1 MKKRTYLLFRSKW
14 LTIAAMA
21 VLATTTFTSCLKSVS
36 DDSNNNVPVAGLMA
50 FNLAPDKSAVT
61 ISLGGSNL
69 ANGLGYIGYTGG
81 YASIYAGTRTT
92 QVTETGSGSVLGSPV
107 DYTYEANKY
116 YSSFLI
122 GANGTYTN
130 LIIRDN
136 FDSLPA
142 ANPQA
147 YVRYINAIP
156 DSSHP
161 TITLTVDG
169 TAVNTASAG
178 FGTLSN
184 FIAVPTG
191 TLNIAVSNGGSIQ
204 TTRAIPTT
212 TATVYTILIVG
223 VPGSTD
229 PTQAVQ
235 LKYVENGTL
244 NATQQ
249 QQRSSKVDQ
258 GNSPIKLQ

>member
-1 MKKRTYLLFRSKW
+1 MKKGTNLLFRSKW
-14 LTIAAMA
+14 ITIAAMTAFAA
-21 VLATTTFTSCLKSVS
+21 VTFSSCLKSVS
-36 DDSNNNVPVAGLMA
+36 DDSNNNAPVAGLMS
-50 FNLAPDKSAVT
+50 FNLAPDKSAVN
-61 ISLGGSNL
+61 ISLGNSSF
-69 ANGLGYIGYTGG
+69 ANGVGYIGYTGG
-81 YASIYAGTRTT
+81 YLSIYAGTRTT
-92 QVTETGSGSVLGSPV
+92 QVTETGSGNTLGSPV
-107 DYTYEANKY
+107 DYTYETNKY

-130 LIIRDN
+130 LITRDN

-161 TITLTVDG
+161 TVTLTVDG
-169 TAVNTASAG
+169 TAANTASAG

-184 FIAVPTG
+184 FIAIPTG
-191 TLNIAVSNGGSIQ
+191 TLHIAVSNGGSIQ
-204 TTRAIPTT
+204 TTRDIPTT
-212 TATVYTILIVG
+212 TAKVYTILIVG

-249 QQRSSKVDQ
+249 QQQRSST
-258 GNSPIKLQ
+258 NNIRLQ